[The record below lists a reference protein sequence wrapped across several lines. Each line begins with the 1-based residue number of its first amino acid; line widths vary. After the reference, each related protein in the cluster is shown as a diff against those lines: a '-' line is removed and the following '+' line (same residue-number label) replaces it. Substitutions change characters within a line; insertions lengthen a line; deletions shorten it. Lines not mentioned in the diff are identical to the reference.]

1 MTRIIIDSASDYDRK
16 EAAEKGI
23 KVVPLTYTVG
33 QESYTDGVD
42 LTSDQFFALLERT
55 GAFSQTS
62 QVSPQAAVDAM
73 EEARAEGKKEQGKV
87 PELLC
92 VTLSSVLSGTFNSME
107 LAANMVDPERIHVV
121 DTRSASAGA
130 RILADEALRLAEQGM
145 PAAQIAREL
154 EDLRSRVR
162 IFASLD
168 TLEYLKRGGRIPA
181 TAAAVGDRAQL
192 KPIISVD
199 QKGAVGVLS
208 ATLGAKRAVSN
219 VVKRFKECGFD
230 SSYPVYAIYSHGTE
244 NVELLEHKLAKEGVI
259 ATRRLQMGPV
269 IGTHVGPGAA
279 GVVFVAPR
287 QEQQVRG

>member
-1 MTRIIIDSASDYDRK
+1 MTRIIIDSASDYDRQ

-23 KVVPLTYTVG
+23 KVVPLTYTVDQKG
-33 QESYTDGVD
+33 YTDGVD

-73 EEARAEGKKEQGKV
+73 VEAREEGKKERGHA

-92 VTLSSVLSGTFNSME
+92 MTLSSALSGTFNSME
-107 LAANMVDPERIHVV
+107 LAAKMVDSEHIHVV
-121 DTRSASAGA
+121 DTRSATAGA
-130 RILADEALRLAEQGM
+130 RILADEALRLADQGM
-145 PAAQIAREL
+145 PAAHIVREL
-154 EDLRSRVR
+154 ENLRSRVR

-208 ATLGAKRAVSN
+208 ATLGAKRAVAN
-219 VVKRFKECGFD
+219 VVKRFKECSFD
-230 SSYPVYAIYSHGTE
+230 SSYPVYSVYSYGTE
-244 NVELLEHKLAKEGVI
+244 NVELLERKLAKEGVI
-259 ATRRLQMGPV
+259 ATRRLQIGPV

-279 GVVFVAPR
+279 GVVFVEPKR
-287 QEQQVRG
+287 D

>member
-1 MTRIIIDSASDYDRK
+1 MTRIIIDSASDYDRQ

-23 KVVPLTYTVG
+23 KVVPLTYTVDQKG
-33 QESYTDGVD
+33 YTDGVD

-73 EEARAEGKKEQGKV
+73 VEAREEGKKERGHA

-92 VTLSSVLSGTFNSME
+92 MTLSSALSGTFNSME
-107 LAANMVDPERIHVV
+107 LAAKMVDSEHIHVV
-121 DTRSASAGA
+121 DTRSATAGA
-130 RILADEALRLAEQGM
+130 RILADEALRLANQGM
-145 PAAQIAREL
+145 PAAQIVREL
-154 EDLRSRVR
+154 ENLRSRVR

-181 TAAAVGDRAQL
+181 TAAAVGDRARL

-208 ATLGAKRAVSN
+208 ATLGAKRAVAN
-219 VVKRFKECGFD
+219 VVKRFKECSFD
-230 SSYPVYAIYSHGTE
+230 SSYPVYSVYSYGTE
-244 NVELLEHKLAKEGVI
+244 NVELLERKLAKEGVI
-259 ATRRLQMGPV
+259 ATRRLQIGPV

-279 GVVFVAPR
+279 GVVFVEPKR
-287 QEQQVRG
+287 D

>member
-1 MTRIIIDSASDYDRK
+1 MTRIIIDSASDYDRQ

-23 KVVPLTYTVG
+23 KVVPLTYTVDQKG
-33 QESYTDGVD
+33 YTDGVD

-73 EEARAEGKKEQGKV
+73 VEAREEGKKERGHA

-92 VTLSSVLSGTFNSME
+92 MTLSSALSGTFNSME
-107 LAANMVDPERIHVV
+107 LAAKMVDSEHIHVV
-121 DTRSASAGA
+121 DTRSATAGA
-130 RILADEALRLAEQGM
+130 RILADEALRLANQGM
-145 PAAQIAREL
+145 PAAQIVREL
-154 EDLRSRVR
+154 ENLRSRVR

-208 ATLGAKRAVSN
+208 ATLGANRAVAN
-219 VVKRFKECGFD
+219 VVKRFKECSFD
-230 SSYPVYAIYSHGTE
+230 SSYPVYSVYSYGTE
-244 NVELLEHKLAKEGVI
+244 NVELLERKLAKEGVI
-259 ATRRLQMGPV
+259 ATRRLQIGPV

-279 GVVFVAPR
+279 GVVFVEPKR
-287 QEQQVRG
+287 D